1 MKADKARKVRAISTA
16 VLAVYVVALS
26 SLCTQF
32 VAHRFNYHPAL
43 GKAYGNLYMPWE
55 WARWLTTYYDA
66 GKNTFNYAFIIFAL
80 GVGAGLVAYVLYVGF
95 VTRSIRKHES
105 VHGTAHFATGE
116 EIRKTGLIPAEGKAG
131 KGVYVGAW
139 RDPDTGV
146 THYLR
151 HDGPEHVA
159 ALAPT
164 RSGKGV
170 GLVIPTLLAWPDSVF
185 VYDTKGENCAATSGW
200 RREHASNKILRFDPA
215 EPGSGCAFN
224 PLDEVRFRTRY
235 QVSDAQGVAA
245 LLVDT
250 EGKGL
255 TDHWLKAS
263 FGMLTGIILHAL
275 YKAEAVGRQPSLTS
289 VAEMLS
295 GVGDFAAGDDIADD
309 DDEGDKKPL
318 KALFEEM
325 AEVRLGESES
335 DQEAELVIQATGKQ
349 MLGTPSKEL
358 GSIVST
364 ATNCLA
370 LYRDPIVAKNTAHS
384 DFTVSDLMDHD
395 TPVSLYFVVSPGN
408 KDRLRPLVRLMLTQ
422 IVRGLVRDSMS
433 FDGGRAKT
441 AHKHRLLLMLDEF
454 PTLGRLDVF
463 EEALAYIA
471 GYGLKAYL
479 IMQDVTQLHKAYTRD
494 ESIISNCHVRAAY
507 APNKIETAEWLSK
520 MTGTST
526 EVKEAIT
533 TSGKRFGAVL
543 DNVSTTYQEV
553 SRPLLTPDE
562 CMRLPGPTKDDRGEI
577 TDSGE
582 MLIFVAGQPVI
593 RGRQILYFKDPILS
607 ARSKIPPP
615 ERSDIIRAN
624 RSTATN
630 ASAEAT
636 PAAGNAGGF
645 VVS

>member
-16 VLAVYVVALS
+16 VLAVYVIALS

-43 GKAYGNLYMPWE
+43 GKAYANFYPPWE
-55 WARWLTTYYDA
+55 WARWLTVYYDA
-66 GKNTFNYAFIIFAL
+66 GKNSFNYAFIIFAL
-80 GVGAGLVAYVLYVGF
+80 GVGAGLVAYVLYIGF
-95 VTRSIRKHES
+95 VTRSIKKHES

-139 RDPDTGV
+139 RDPETNV

-170 GLVIPTLLAWPDSVF
+170 GLVIPTLLAWNESVF
-185 VYDTKGENCAATSGW
+185 VYDTKGENYAATAGW
-200 RREHASNKILRFDPA
+200 RREHAGNKILRFDPA

-224 PLDEVRFRTRY
+224 PLDEVRFKTRY

-255 TDHWLKAS
+255 ESHWDKAA
-263 FGMLTGIILHAL
+263 FAMLSGLILHAL
-275 YKAEAVGRQPSLTS
+275 YKAEEVGRQPSLTN

-295 GVGDFAAGDDIADD
+295 SVGDFAAGDDADESE

-318 KALFEEM
+318 KALFKEM
-325 AEVRLGESES
+325 AELKLGDSES
-335 DQEAELVIQATGKQ
+335 DQEAELVIQGTGKQ
-349 MLGTPSKEL
+349 LLGTPSKEL

-364 ATNCLA
+364 ATNRLA
-370 LYRDPIVAKNTAHS
+370 LYRDPIVAQNTAHS

-395 TPVSLYFVVSPGN
+395 TPVSLFFIVSPGN

-471 GYGLKAYL
+471 GYGIKAYL
-479 IMQDVTQLHKAYTRD
+479 IMQDKTQLDKAYTRD
-494 ESIISNCHVRAAY
+494 ESIMSNCHIRAAY

-543 DNVSTTYQEV
+543 DNVSTTYQEI

-577 TDSGE
+577 IDSGE
-582 MLIFVAGQPVI
+582 MLIFVAGQSVI
-593 RGRQILYFKDPILS
+593 KGRQILYFKDPILS
-607 ARSKIPPP
+607 ARSKIAPPV
-615 ERSDIIRAN
+615 ESDIIRVNRN
-624 RSTATN
+624 RSD
-630 ASAEAT
+630 AT
-636 PAAGNAGGF
+636 PAAGVSAGF